1 MRSRRKITEDFH
13 RKIQI
18 RIQQRRVPARD
29 TRKLTALRIT
39 ANNVKRRER
48 ATRESERKLPER
60 ERAARERE
68 KEREIGNSF
77 PQPSSSSSYL
87 RASSSPART
96 VSVCAHIA

>member
-48 ATRESERKLPER
+48 ATRESERKLLER
-60 ERAARERE
+60 ERERERE
-68 KEREIGNSF
+68 LRERERKKERLEIRF
-77 PQPSSSSSYL
+77 PNL
-87 RASSSPART
+87 LLLLL
-96 VSVCAHIA
+96 I

>member
-60 ERAARERE
+60 ERERERE
-68 KEREIGNSF
+68 LRERERKKERLEIRF
-77 PQPSSSSSYL
+77 PNL
-87 RASSSPART
+87 LLLLL
-96 VSVCAHIA
+96 I

>member
-48 ATRESERKLPER
+48 ATSESERKLPER
-60 ERAARERE
+60 ERAARER
-68 KEREIGNSF
+68 KRDWKF
-77 PQPSSSSSYL
+77 V
-87 RASSSPART
+87 SPT
-96 VSVCAHIA
+96 FFFFFFLSESVVVAGENGEHF